1 MPAILRVR
9 NYLNSRHQNPDGGT
23 KKGNG
28 GDTIQQYADLRLIL
42 SVTGKPDYLFNQ
54 QSALTVTDENNFS
67 ASDVILQK

>member
-1 MPAILRVR
+1 M
-9 NYLNSRHQNPDGGT
+9 GGT